1 MSDSYFDET
10 IFTYGES
17 LVGFPKINVYNKAD
31 AFLVS
36 KQNIEVCNLC
46 SSIDT
51 SQQASDSI
59 IVNLNPRGLCMGV
72 NIYSMNPTNKKIKKL
87 VNFNQISVFDGESP
101 TPIEIEEYNPDQ
113 IYTVGSLTTLE
124 SAIMLKYYAINNP
137 NVYISRHLYLFV
149 KKHFQDNRAWF
160 NYKSIGIVQNHNR
173 ELVMDDEI
181 LNVPIVT
188 FYSDPININ

>member
-1 MSDSYFDET
+1 MNDSYFDEA
-10 IFTYGES
+10 IFTHGET
-17 LVGFPKINVYNKAD
+17 LLDFPKINVYNKAD
-31 AFLVS
+31 AFLVA
-36 KQNIEVCNLC
+36 KQNIEVGNACA
-46 SSIDT
+46 SIET

-59 IVNLNPRGLCMGV
+59 AVNLNPRGLCMGI

-101 TPIEIEEYNPDQ
+101 TPIDIAEYKPNQ
-113 IYTVGSLTTLE
+113 IYTVGSLTALE

-137 NVYISRHLYLFV
+137 NVYITRHLYLFV
-149 KKHFQDNRAWF
+149 KKYFQDSRAWF